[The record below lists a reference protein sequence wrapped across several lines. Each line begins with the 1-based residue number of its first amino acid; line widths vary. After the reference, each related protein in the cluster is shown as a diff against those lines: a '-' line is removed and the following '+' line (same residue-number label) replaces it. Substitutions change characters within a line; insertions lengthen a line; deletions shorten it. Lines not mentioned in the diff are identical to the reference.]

1 MISGSSFL
9 FGSFVMGSSMS
20 FTMDFSVDKFTH
32 SSMLDQ
38 IQFMKN
44 LLASSEEADVVITY
58 LQLFNQLYKDRK
70 EVMISN
76 SMFNDRVLIERLMKR
91 IGFVSGDYLD
101 ADQSNHRLQFQIAS
115 EATHT
120 LGLLAREDSA
130 REHIIQVGGVQ
141 LIIQNIQQHGAL
153 EQLTEYSLFTLGNL
167 SIHEQ
172 GKRVMVEH
180 NGIKLVTDLM
190 QNSLA
195 SSKILARAC
204 FVLGN
209 LAFHENCKKVILQ
222 HGGIERTAQA
232 MTAHPDNGPLA
243 LEGCFLLSNMSVVKE
258 SRELIVASKGV
269 GLILNAI
276 KCKRALPE
284 LLELACTALY
294 NLTLSDEGN
303 KQVCESDAVGVLVDM
318 IKASNKDDNFLIEA
332 MGVISRAYL
341 FSEKNKLAVIT
352 SGLISM
358 VISIMAS
365 SRNPNLKLACFNLL
379 MFLSNPESIK
389 YETRPIGVSSLL
401 EMSARSVLN
410 RSESATSDVTQ
421 LSLPSELID
430 YLTQRPRPCDQ
441 CGRNYF
447 DYHYQLITFKRYDGF
462 TQKLPVMNTLCS
474 ENCVHEMK
482 QRSYADVGPNR
493 GTLK

>member
-1 MISGSSFL
+1 
-9 FGSFVMGSSMS
+9 
-20 FTMDFSVDKFTH
+20 
-32 SSMLDQ
+32 MLDQ
-38 IQFMKN
+38 VVFMKN

-76 SMFNDRVLIERLMKR
+76 SMFNDKTLIELLMKR
-91 IGFVSGDYLD
+91 IGFVSSDNLD
-101 ADQSNHRLQFQIAS
+101 VDQLNNHRYFQIAS
-115 EATHT
+115 EATHA

-141 LIIQNIQQHGAL
+141 LIIRNIQQHGAV
-153 EQLTEYSLFTLGNL
+153 EQLTEFSLFTLGNL

-190 QNSLA
+190 QNSLT

-232 MTAHPDNGPLA
+232 MNAHPENAPLA

-303 KQVCESDAVGVLVDM
+303 KQVCESEAVRVLVDM

-332 MGVISRAYL
+332 MGVVNRAYL
-341 FSEKNKLAVIT
+341 YSEKNKLTVVT
-352 SGLISM
+352 SGLIGA
-358 VISIMAS
+358 VIAIMTA
-365 SRNPNLKLACFNLL
+365 SRNPNLKMACFNLL
-379 MFLSNPESIK
+379 IFLSNPESIK
-389 YETRPIGVSSLL
+389 YETRPTCVSSLL

-410 RSESATSDVTQ
+410 RSESAFPDVAQ
-421 LSLPSELID
+421 LSLPSELIE
-430 YLTQRPRPCDQ
+430 YLTQRPRQCDQ

-447 DYHYQLITFKRYDGF
+447 DYYYQLVTFKKYDGF
-462 TQKLPVMNTLCS
+462 TPRLPAMNKLCS

-482 QRSYADVGPNR
+482 QRSYAEVGPNR

>member
-20 FTMDFSVDKFTH
+20 FTMDYSVDTFTS

-91 IGFVSGDYLD
+91 IGFVSSDNLD
-101 ADQSNHRLQFQIAS
+101 TDHSQIHLQLQVAS
-115 EATHT
+115 ESTHAI
-120 LGLLAREDSA
+120 GLLAREDSA

-141 LIIQNIQQHGAL
+141 LIVRNIQQHAAV
-153 EQLTEYSLFTLGNL
+153 EQLTEYGLFTLGNL

-172 GKRVMVEH
+172 GKRAMVEQ

-190 QNSLA
+190 QNSLT
-195 SSKILARAC
+195 SSNILARAC

-232 MTAHPDNGPLA
+232 MNAHPENAALA
-243 LEGCFLLSNMSVVKE
+243 LEGCFLLSNMSVVRE
-258 SRELIVASKGV
+258 SREMIVAAKGV

-276 KCKRALPE
+276 KCKRVVPE

-303 KQVCESDAVGVLVDM
+303 KQVCESDAVRVLVDM
-318 IKASNKDDNFLIEA
+318 INMSNKDDNFLIEA
-332 MGVISRAYL
+332 MGVINRAYL
-341 FSEKNKLAVIT
+341 YSEKNKLTVIT
-352 SGLISM
+352 SGLINT
-358 VISIMAS
+358 VITIMGA

-379 MFLSNPESIK
+379 IFLGNPESIK

-401 EMSARSVLN
+401 ELSARSVLN
-410 RSESATSDVTQ
+410 RSEGAFPDVGQ
-421 LSLPSELID
+421 LSLPSELIE
-430 YLTQRPRPCDQ
+430 YLTQRPRQCDQ

-447 DYHYQLITFKRYDGF
+447 DHYYQLVTFKKYEGF
-462 TQKLPVMNTLCS
+462 AQKLPAMSKLCS
-474 ENCVHEMK
+474 ENCVHEIKM
-482 QRSYADVGPNR
+482 RSYAEIGPNR

>member
-1 MISGSSFL
+1 MISGSGFL
-9 FGSFVMGSSMS
+9 FESFIMGSSMS
-20 FTMDFSVDKFTH
+20 FTMDYSVDKFTG

-38 IQFMKN
+38 IQFVKN

-58 LQLFNQLYKDRK
+58 LRLFNQLYKDRK

-76 SMFNDRVLIERLMKR
+76 SMFNDRILIERLMRR
-91 IGFVSGDYLD
+91 IGCVSIDNPD
-101 ADQSNHRLQFQIAS
+101 ADQSQIHRQFQIAS

-130 REHIIQVGGVQ
+130 REHIIKVDGVQ
-141 LIIQNIQQHGAL
+141 LIIRNIQQHAAA
-153 EQLTEYSLFTLGNL
+153 EQLTELSLFTLGNL
-167 SIHEQ
+167 SIHEE
-172 GKRVMVEH
+172 GKRVMIEQ

-190 QNSLA
+190 QNSLM

-209 LAFHENCKKVILQ
+209 LAFHENCKKIILQ
-222 HGGIERTAQA
+222 HGGIECTAQA
-232 MTAHPDNGPLA
+232 MTAHPEDAPLA
-243 LEGCFLLSNMSVVKE
+243 LEGCFLLSNMSVVRE
-258 SRELIVASKGV
+258 SREMIVASKGV
-269 GLILNAI
+269 RLILNAI
-276 KCKRALPE
+276 KCKRVVPE

-303 KQVCESDAVGVLVDM
+303 KQVCESDAVGMLVDM
-318 IKASNKDDNFLIEA
+318 INTSNKDDSFLIEA
-332 MGVISRAYL
+332 MGVINRAYL
-341 FSEKNKLAVIT
+341 YSEKNKLAVVT
-352 SGLISM
+352 SGLIGT
-358 VISIMAS
+358 VISIMSA

-379 MFLSNPESIK
+379 IFLSNPESIK
-389 YETRPIGVSSLL
+389 YETRPTGTSTLL
-401 EMSARSVLN
+401 ELSARSVLN
-410 RSESATSDVTQ
+410 RSEGAFPNVGQ

-430 YLTQRPRPCDQ
+430 YLTQRARSCDQ

-447 DYHYQLITFKRYDGF
+447 DYYYQLVTFKKYDGF
-462 TQKLPVMNTLCS
+462 AQKLPVMNKLCS

-482 QRSYADVGPNR
+482 QRAYADIGPNR

>member
-1 MISGSSFL
+1 
-9 FGSFVMGSSMS
+9 
-20 FTMDFSVDKFTH
+20 
-32 SSMLDQ
+32 
-38 IQFMKN
+38 
-44 LLASSEEADVVITY
+44 
-58 LQLFNQLYKDRK
+58 
-70 EVMISN
+70 
-76 SMFNDRVLIERLMKR
+76 MFNDKTLIELLMKR
-91 IGFVSGDYLD
+91 IGFVSSDNLD
-101 ADQSNHRLQFQIAS
+101 VDQLNNHRYFQIAS
-115 EATHT
+115 EATHA

-141 LIIQNIQQHGAL
+141 LIIRNIQQHGAV
-153 EQLTEYSLFTLGNL
+153 EQLTEFSLFTLGNL

-190 QNSLA
+190 QNCLT

-232 MTAHPDNGPLA
+232 MNAHPDNAPLA

-303 KQVCESDAVGVLVDM
+303 KQVCESEAVGVLVDM

-332 MGVISRAYL
+332 MGVVNRAYL
-341 FSEKNKLAVIT
+341 YSEKNKLTVVT
-352 SGLISM
+352 SGLIGA
-358 VISIMAS
+358 VIAIMTA
-365 SRNPNLKLACFNLL
+365 SRNPNLKMACFNLL
-379 MFLSNPESIK
+379 IFLSNPESIK
-389 YETRPIGVSSLL
+389 YETRPTGVSSLL

-410 RSESATSDVTQ
+410 RSESAFPDVAQ
-421 LSLPSELID
+421 LSLPSELIE
-430 YLTQRPRPCDQ
+430 YLTQRPRQCDQ

-447 DYHYQLITFKRYDGF
+447 DYHYQLVTFKKYDGF
-462 TQKLPVMNTLCS
+462 TPRLPAMNKLCS

-482 QRSYADVGPNR
+482 QRSYAEVGPNR

>member
-1 MISGSSFL
+1 
-9 FGSFVMGSSMS
+9 
-20 FTMDFSVDKFTH
+20 
-32 SSMLDQ
+32 MLDQ
-38 IQFMKN
+38 VVFMKN

-76 SMFNDRVLIERLMKR
+76 SMFNDKILIELLMKR
-91 IGFVSGDYLD
+91 IGFVSSDNLD
-101 ADQSNHRLQFQIAS
+101 VDQLNNHRYFQIAS
-115 EATHT
+115 ESTHA

-141 LIIQNIQQHGAL
+141 LIIRNIQQHGAV
-153 EQLTEYSLFTLGNL
+153 EQLTEFSLFTLGNL

-190 QNSLA
+190 QNSLT

-232 MTAHPDNGPLA
+232 MNAHPENAPLA

-303 KQVCESDAVGVLVDM
+303 KQVCESEAVGVLVDM
-318 IKASNKDDNFLIEA
+318 IKTSNKDDNFLIEA
-332 MGVISRAYL
+332 MGVVNRAYL
-341 FSEKNKLAVIT
+341 YSEKNKLTVVT
-352 SGLISM
+352 SGLICA
-358 VISIMAS
+358 VIAIMTA
-365 SRNPNLKLACFNLL
+365 SRNPNLKMACFNLL
-379 MFLSNPESIK
+379 IFLSNPESIK
-389 YETRPIGVSSLL
+389 YETRPTGVSSLL
-401 EMSARSVLN
+401 ELSARSVLN
-410 RSESATSDVTQ
+410 RSESAFPDVAQ
-421 LSLPSELID
+421 LSLPSELIE
-430 YLTQRPRPCDQ
+430 YLTQRPRQCDQ

-447 DYHYQLITFKRYDGF
+447 DYYYQLVTFKKYDGF
-462 TQKLPVMNTLCS
+462 TPRLPAMNKLCS

-482 QRSYADVGPNR
+482 QRSYAEVGPNR

>member
-9 FGSFVMGSSMS
+9 FGSFVMGSSLS
-20 FTMDFSVDKFTH
+20 YSMDFSVDKFTS

-91 IGFVSGDYLD
+91 IGFVSSENLD
-101 ADQSNHRLQFQIAS
+101 ADQSLNHKQFQIAG
-115 EATHT
+115 EATHA

-141 LIIQNIQQHGAL
+141 LIIRNIQQHGAV
-153 EQLTEYSLFTLGNL
+153 EHLTEYSLFTLGNL
-167 SIHEQ
+167 SIHDQ
-172 GKRVMVEH
+172 GKRVMVEQ

-195 SSKILARAC
+195 SSKVLARAC

-209 LAFHENCKKVILQ
+209 LAFHENCKRVIIQ

-232 MTAHPDNGPLA
+232 MNAHPDNAALA

-258 SRELIVASKGV
+258 SRELIVASKCI

-284 LLELACTALY
+284 LLELACTALF

-318 IKASNKDDNFLIEA
+318 IKTSNKDDNFLIEA

-341 FSEKNKLAVIT
+341 YSEKNKLTVIT
-352 SGLISM
+352 SGLINS
-358 VISIMAS
+358 VITILVST
-365 SRNPNLKLACFNLL
+365 RNPNLKLACFNLL
-379 MFLSNPESIK
+379 MFLGNPESVK

-401 EMSARSVLN
+401 ELSARSVLN
-410 RSESATSDVTQ
+410 RSEGAFSDVAQ
-421 LSLPSELID
+421 LSLPSELIE
-430 YLTQRPRPCDQ
+430 YLTQKPRPCDQ

-447 DYHYQLITFKRYDGF
+447 DYHYQLVTFKKYDGF
-462 TQKLPVMNTLCS
+462 AQKLPAMNKLCS

-482 QRSYADVGPNR
+482 QRSYAEIGPNR

>member
-1 MISGSSFL
+1 
-9 FGSFVMGSSMS
+9 
-20 FTMDFSVDKFTH
+20 
-32 SSMLDQ
+32 MLDQ
-38 IQFMKN
+38 VVFMKN

-76 SMFNDRVLIERLMKR
+76 SMFNDKTLIELLMKR
-91 IGFVSGDYLD
+91 IGFVSSDNLD
-101 ADQSNHRLQFQIAS
+101 VDQLNNHRHFQIAS
-115 EATHT
+115 EATHA

-141 LIIQNIQQHGAL
+141 LIIRNIQQHGAV
-153 EQLTEYSLFTLGNL
+153 EQLTEFSLFTLGNL

-190 QNSLA
+190 QNSLT

-232 MTAHPDNGPLA
+232 MNAHPENAPLA

-303 KQVCESDAVGVLVDM
+303 KQVCESEAVGVLVDM

-332 MGVISRAYL
+332 MGVVNRAYL
-341 FSEKNKLAVIT
+341 YSEKNKLTVVT
-352 SGLISM
+352 SGLIGA
-358 VISIMAS
+358 VIAIMTA
-365 SRNPNLKLACFNLL
+365 SRNPNLKMACFNLL
-379 MFLSNPESIK
+379 IFLSNPESIK
-389 YETRPIGVSSLL
+389 YETRPTGVSSLL
-401 EMSARSVLN
+401 ELSARSVLN
-410 RSESATSDVTQ
+410 RSESAFPDVAQ
-421 LSLPSELID
+421 LSLPSELIE
-430 YLTQRPRPCDQ
+430 YLTQRPRQCDQ

-447 DYHYQLITFKRYDGF
+447 DYYYQLVTFKKYDGF
-462 TQKLPVMNTLCS
+462 TPRLPAMNKLCS

-482 QRSYADVGPNR
+482 QRSYAEVGPNR

>member
-1 MISGSSFL
+1 
-9 FGSFVMGSSMS
+9 
-20 FTMDFSVDKFTH
+20 
-32 SSMLDQ
+32 MLDQ

-58 LQLFNQLYKDRK
+58 LRLFNQLYKDRK

-76 SMFNDRVLIERLMKR
+76 SMFNDKVLIERLMKR
-91 IGFVSGDYLD
+91 IGFVSSDNLD
-101 ADQSNHRLQFQIAS
+101 ADQSENHPQFQIAG
-115 EATHT
+115 EATHS

-141 LIIQNIQQHGAL
+141 LIIRNIQQHAAV

-190 QNSLA
+190 HHSLT

-222 HGGIERTAQA
+222 HGGIECTAQA
-232 MTAHPDNGPLA
+232 MTAHPEDAALA
-243 LEGCFLLSNMSVVKE
+243 LEGCFLLSNMSVVRE
-258 SRELIVASKGV
+258 SREMVVASKGV

-276 KCKRALPE
+276 KCKRVVPE

-294 NLTLSDEGN
+294 NLTLSDEGK

-318 IKASNKDDNFLIEA
+318 INTSNKDDNFLIEA
-332 MGVISRAYL
+332 MGLINRVYL
-341 FSEKNKLAVIT
+341 YSEKNKLTVIT
-352 SGLISM
+352 SGLIRT
-358 VISIMAS
+358 VISIMNAT
-365 SRNPNLKLACFNLL
+365 RNPNLKMTSFNLL
-379 MFLSNPESIK
+379 TFLSSPESIK
-389 YETRPIGVSSLL
+389 YETRPNGVSTLL
-401 EMSARSVLN
+401 ELSARSVLN
-410 RSESATSDVTQ
+410 RSEGAFSNVAQ
-421 LSLPSELID
+421 LSLPSELIE
-430 YLTQRPRPCDQ
+430 YLTQRARSCDR

-447 DYHYQLITFKRYDGF
+447 DYYYQLVTFKKYDGF
-462 TQKLPVMNTLCS
+462 TIQKLPAMNKLCS

-482 QRSYADVGPNR
+482 ERAYADIGPNR